1 VLLGCFTAVACAICQ
16 PLSETISFDYRGVT
30 SVNGYLLDT
39 LQCVKDTQIDFN
51 FPQAAIGSINITTN
65 PGATGY
71 KDLMLNNDSLTL
83 QFLNRDG
90 LNQSYKLTRV
100 TLSNPT
106 AGARIRV
113 AGHPYES
120 TSSFTELSLTYQNDL
135 IGQSVGISIYLVSY
149 LVGISD
155 GDQTKI
161 TIRNSYQ
168 LPTDF
173 VGFIKNLVAST
184 STSTSI

>member
-71 KDLMLNNDSLTL
+71 KDLMLVHRIVIEEQRLPN
-83 QFLNRDG
+83 
-90 LNQSYKLTRV
+90 
-100 TLSNPT
+100 T
-106 AGARIRV
+106 AV
-113 AGHPYES
+113 PKS
-120 TSSFTELSLTYQNDL
+120 
-135 IGQSVGISIYLVSY
+135 
-149 LVGISD
+149 
-155 GDQTKI
+155 
-161 TIRNSYQ
+161 
-168 LPTDF
+168 
-173 VGFIKNLVAST
+173 
-184 STSTSI
+184 